1 MNHEERWTIYYEALK
16 TYQQRY
22 GDALVPTGHLEFLDG
37 GAEVNLG
44 HWVSYMR
51 TRYRQGLLSDRR
63 VKLLEKV
70 PSWTWGPVRPGPKS
84 KNIVVDRNN
93 KIKIEKSNHT
103 KNDKSNNGPVHLRAI
118 CYIKLKVFSK
128 VNKAGVARRLL
139 GRRHDAAVCPIAPI
153 RAVVGPFNSPP

>member
-22 GDALVPTGHLEFLDG
+22 GDALVPTGHLEFLDNG
-37 GAEVNLG
+37 VEINLG

-51 TRYRQGLLSDRR
+51 TRYRQGLLSQRR
-63 VKLLEKV
+63 IKLLEKV

-93 KIKIEKSNHT
+93 KIKIAYAKGASASSLAREYSLSRQWIYQIIKEKT
-103 KNDKSNNGPVHLRAI
+103 
-118 CYIKLKVFSK
+118 
-128 VNKAGVARRLL
+128 
-139 GRRHDAAVCPIAPI
+139 
-153 RAVVGPFNSPP
+153 